1 MALVL
6 RNAGSSKA
14 APQTQPEGCA
24 TANVCIPF
32 SLKDFKHNWQMLDQL
47 LFVWELVYSQQLTIT
62 KDRLLFQNVE
72 VKYKI

>member
-1 MALVL
+1 
-6 RNAGSSKA
+6 
-14 APQTQPEGCA
+14 
-24 TANVCIPF
+24 
-32 SLKDFKHNWQMLDQL
+32 MLDQL